1 MSKIITRSRWAGMYG
16 EYVQDKF
23 GNFETKLK
31 KQDDECYELTIFNPY
46 VKGRDITICFSGEE
60 ALFLFSYQ
68 YAYFDYNNGIDQM
81 VTYANKFI
89 SEDYAAFQFFKD
101 GKYAM
106 CGYQRNKEI
115 DLSSIESIL
124 KMFIPDLNP
133 NQIEKRVLTLSEVL
147 PNISYDEHKKSL
159 AVCPVEARKKHY
171 DIFRMNEYKLGI
183 EYWSGRDDTYK
194 HIYWNGIGFEILDIT
209 AGDLIK

>member
-1 MSKIITRSRWAGMYG
+1 MFG

-23 GNFETKLK
+23 GNFETKLIEHDK
-31 KQDDECYELTIFNPY
+31 ECYELTIFNPN
-46 VKGRDITICFSGEE
+46 VKERDIFICFGKDE

-68 YAYFDYNNGIDQM
+68 YAYFEYNKGIDQL

-106 CGYQRNKEI
+106 CGCQKSREA

-124 KMFIPDLNP
+124 KAFIPNM
-133 NQIEKRVLTLSEVL
+133 NQIEKHAVTLCEVPSNVLYVEPKNKLNVST
-147 PNISYDEHKKSL
+147 D
-159 AVCPVEARKKHY
+159 EARLEHHEIFKKY
-171 DIFRMNEYKLGI
+171 EYKLGV
-183 EYWSGRDDTYK
+183 EQWSGNNDIYK
-194 HIYWNGIGFEILDIT
+194 HIFWDGYDFRIIDINPETLLDI
-209 AGDLIK
+209 DV